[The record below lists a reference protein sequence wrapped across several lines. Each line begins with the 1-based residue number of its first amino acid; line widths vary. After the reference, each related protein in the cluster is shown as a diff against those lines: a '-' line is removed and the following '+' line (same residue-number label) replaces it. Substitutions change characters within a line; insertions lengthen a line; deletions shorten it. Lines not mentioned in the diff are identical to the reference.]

1 MDTIQHVFKY
11 ITLNGHL
18 PYDTNELNHDRN
30 KPMVVCVNMHGKEK
44 QSGHMIDYCFP
55 VLK

>member
-1 MDTIQHVFKY
+1 MNTIQHVIKY
-11 ITLNGHL
+11 IALNGHL

-30 KPMVVCVNMHGKEK
+30 KPMVVCVNMQGKEK